1 MNGPAT
7 EKPGICRAADRFVA
21 AVGDA
26 FAWLSVALV
35 AAIIVQVCLRYV
47 FRWGLAWLDEFQWY
61 LYAAMLMIAIP
72 YGVVHEAHIRMDLLW
87 SRLTPRTKAWIEV
100 GGILCLLLPIAVVV
114 THHGWS
120 LFQDSWRVGERSP
133 APTGMPWR
141 WLVKA
146 FLPLGGILLGLAAI
160 SRLVAQVACL
170 GRGRGH
176 GAQ

>member
-1 MNGPAT
+1 MDGPT
-7 EKPGICRAADRFVA
+7 KEKPGTCQAVDSLIA

-35 AAIIVQVCLRYV
+35 AAIIVQVVLRYV

-61 LYAAMLMIAIP
+61 LYAAMLMIAIS

-87 SRLTPRTKAWIEV
+87 SRLGPRTKAWIEV
-100 GGILCLLLPIAVVV
+100 GGILCLLLPIAVVL

-141 WLVKA
+141 WLVKG
-146 FLPLGGILLGLAAI
+146 FIPLGGTLLGLAAI
-160 SRLVAQVACL
+160 SRLVAQVALL